1 MTALGTPADIL
12 EDACAYLIIIFLG
25 IIGSGYYNIISGI
38 LRGLGD
44 SIMPLIFLL
53 VACTLNTVL
62 DVWFVA
68 GLHWGVAGA
77 AIATIIAQAVSG
89 GLCLLQL
96 CRMKDT
102 FQLSFKSLWPRAQY
116 VGQLIRLGLPSGL
129 TQAIFSFAM
138 IIVQSLTNSFGTAV
152 IAANTVVMRVDGFAM
167 MPNFTFGTAMTTYTG
182 QNIGAGK
189 LDRCVKGTRKG
200 LLLALSVSVAL
211 VLLILLFGRYL
222 MQMFTQTQ
230 EVISIGMQMLQTLAV
245 GYVAMSVT
253 QVLSGVMRGAGDTM
267 TPMWISIITTVI
279 VRVPVAYG
287 LEFLTRP
294 EGGAMGSGAP
304 HPPVPVPAHL
314 LGHRRHPHLGGLPH
328 GPLEEKIHRG
338 RLHPDGRQGRPPP
351 ARPARSLTACSLHS
365 EGRRIPGY
373 ASLFCGFPLSLGPG
387 GGQRPGPHLGDRP
400 LAVLQLR
407 GHDTA
412 APQPARVLP
421 VGVPGVPRQP
431 LHGVLRVF
439 GPVVKA
445 HAKLDGVL
453 VLVVD
458 GGLGRR
464 RLQRGDAHAVQL
476 LLEHR
481 LPQGRHVR
489 LRGFLRG
496 AGGVAAVSGW
506 DTAEDS
512 AVSPSS

>member
-1 MTALGTPADIL
+1 MAGKLSAFFGAQDMTQGSPMGNLVKFSVPLLIGNMAQQLYSTVDSIVVGNYVGDGALAAVGASGPILNLLLVLFMGISMGATVMVSQYFGAKDREKLTATVGTTITATFLASVFIMIVGPLVTRPIMTALGTPADIL

-53 VACTLNTVL
+53 VACALNTAL

-68 GLHWGVAGA
+68 GFHWGVAGA

-89 GLCLLQL
+89 ALCLLQL
-96 CRMKDT
+96 CRMKET
-102 FQLSFKSLWPRAQY
+102 FTLDLRCLWPRAQY
-116 VGQLIRLGLPSGL
+116 VKQLIRLGLPSGL

-138 IIVQSLTNSFGTAV
+138 IIIQSLTNSFGTAI

-294 EGGAMGSGAP
+294 EGGAMGSGTPAP
-304 HPPVPVPAHL
+304 
-314 LGHRRHPHLGGLPH
+314 
-328 GPLEEKIHRG
+328 
-338 RLHPDGRQGRPPP
+338 
-351 ARPARSLTACSLHS
+351 
-365 EGRRIPGY
+365 
-373 ASLFCGFPLSLGPG
+373 LFLSLLISWVIGAI
-387 GGQRPGPHLGDRP
+387 LTS
-400 LAVLQLR
+400 LAYRMGRWRKKSIV
-407 GHDTA
+407 A
-412 APQPARVLP
+412 ASVR
-421 VGVPGVPRQP
+421 
-431 LHGVLRVF
+431 
-439 GPVVKA
+439 
-445 HAKLDGVL
+445 
-453 VLVVD
+453 
-458 GGLGRR
+458 
-464 RLQRGDAHAVQL
+464 DAHEEIELTPDQPEA
-476 LLEHR
+476 
-481 LPQGRHVR
+481 
-489 LRGFLRG
+489 
-496 AGGVAAVSGW
+496 
-506 DTAEDS
+506 
-512 AVSPSS
+512 